1 MVGMSQNLQ
10 SSLAQQQPHPGHHH
24 HHPHSQ
30 QPHLA
35 YMQAQLNSQEQNE
48 RMKASTK
55 LNQQYQSEHLHNSYY
70 HQQQQKMIHS
80 FHQ

>member
-10 SSLAQQQPHPGHHH
+10 GTMASAQQQPHGH
-24 HHPHSQ
+24 

-35 YMQAQLNSQEQNE
+35 YMQAQMNSQEPNDRMKTQTKLNSQYN
-48 RMKASTK
+48 
-55 LNQQYQSEHLHNSYY
+55 SEHLHNSYY

-80 FHQ
+80 FQQNPMGR